1 MGFTPEQI
9 KGRIKSVAKQNN
21 ADARTL
27 MRIYMMERFLER
39 LAQSEYRDNFII
51 KGGILVTA
59 MIGVAHRSTMDIDT
73 SMKNLNLSAE
83 DALRVVNQ
91 VKDIDLD
98 DGVSFEVKDVS
109 NIMDEM
115 EYPGIRV
122 TMNANV
128 GRLITPLKIDIS
140 TGDVIT
146 PRAIEF
152 NYDLL
157 LEDRS
162 ISLWSYNLETILAE
176 KLQTVLARGI
186 LNTRMRDFYDIRILL
201 DTYED
206 KVNKAVL
213 KDAFAAT
220 CKKRGTD
227 HLQEQAEEIIKIIEA
242 NTKSKFVTDAMMWFD
257 KFSCKRSDLII
268 TVGRDLV
275 ETVERRFNGKNV
287 PKTVMINN
295 WIDENEIYPLES
307 DNERVVAFKRKYGLD
322 GKFVIMYSG
331 NIGLYYDLENLIK
344 VVEKF
349 GAGTKTADGREVVFA
364 FVGAGSVLKTLED
377 YVAEHNMENV
387 VFIPYQDKAD
397 LIYSLNA
404 GDVHWCVNAKGIK
417 GVSCPSKYYGL
428 ASAARPVIGVLES
441 GSEIRCIIEDTKGG
455 LCCEPG
461 EYDKVEENIRW
472 FINRLSK
479 NYLDLLVA
487 VLMYHRG
494 QASID

>member
-39 LAQSEYRDNFII
+39 LTQSEYRDNFII

-83 DALRVVNQ
+83 DALRVVNH

-186 LNTRMRDFYDIRILL
+186 LNTRMRDFYDIRMLL

-242 NTKSKFVTDAMMWFD
+242 DEQLRVLWRAYQKKYSYAAEIDYASVISGVRKLMD
-257 KFSCKRSDLII
+257 
-268 TVGRDLV
+268 
-275 ETVERRFNGKNV
+275 
-287 PKTVMINN
+287 
-295 WIDENEIYPLES
+295 WI
-307 DNERVVAFKRKYGLD
+307 R
-322 GKFVIMYSG
+322 
-331 NIGLYYDLENLIK
+331 
-344 VVEKF
+344 
-349 GAGTKTADGREVVFA
+349 
-364 FVGAGSVLKTLED
+364 
-377 YVAEHNMENV
+377 
-387 VFIPYQDKAD
+387 
-397 LIYSLNA
+397 
-404 GDVHWCVNAKGIK
+404 
-417 GVSCPSKYYGL
+417 
-428 ASAARPVIGVLES
+428 
-441 GSEIRCIIEDTKGG
+441 
-455 LCCEPG
+455 
-461 EYDKVEENIRW
+461 
-472 FINRLSK
+472 
-479 NYLDLLVA
+479 
-487 VLMYHRG
+487 
-494 QASID
+494 

>member
-128 GRLITPLKIDIS
+128 GKLITPLKIDIS

-186 LNTRMRDFYDIRILL
+186 LNTRMRDFYDIRMLL
-201 DTYED
+201 NTYED

-220 CKKRGTD
+220 CKKRETD
-227 HLQEQAEEIIKIIEA
+227 HLQEQAEDIIKII
-242 NTKSKFVTDAMMWFD
+242 DADEQLQVLWRAYQKKYSYAAEIDYASVISGVRKLMD
-257 KFSCKRSDLII
+257 
-268 TVGRDLV
+268 
-275 ETVERRFNGKNV
+275 
-287 PKTVMINN
+287 
-295 WIDENEIYPLES
+295 WI
-307 DNERVVAFKRKYGLD
+307 R
-322 GKFVIMYSG
+322 
-331 NIGLYYDLENLIK
+331 
-344 VVEKF
+344 
-349 GAGTKTADGREVVFA
+349 
-364 FVGAGSVLKTLED
+364 
-377 YVAEHNMENV
+377 
-387 VFIPYQDKAD
+387 
-397 LIYSLNA
+397 
-404 GDVHWCVNAKGIK
+404 
-417 GVSCPSKYYGL
+417 
-428 ASAARPVIGVLES
+428 
-441 GSEIRCIIEDTKGG
+441 
-455 LCCEPG
+455 
-461 EYDKVEENIRW
+461 
-472 FINRLSK
+472 
-479 NYLDLLVA
+479 
-487 VLMYHRG
+487 
-494 QASID
+494 

>member
-98 DGVSFEVKDVS
+98 DGVSFEVKDAS

-186 LNTRMRDFYDIRILL
+186 LNTRMRDFYDIRMLL

-227 HLQEQAEEIIKIIEA
+227 PLQEQAEEIIKIIEA
-242 NTKSKFVTDAMMWFD
+242 DEQLQVLWRAYQKKYSYAAEIDYASV
-257 KFSCKRSDLII
+257 I
-268 TVGRDLV
+268 
-275 ETVERRFNGKNV
+275 NGVRKL
-287 PKTVMINN
+287 MD
-295 WIDENEIYPLES
+295 WI
-307 DNERVVAFKRKYGLD
+307 R
-322 GKFVIMYSG
+322 
-331 NIGLYYDLENLIK
+331 
-344 VVEKF
+344 
-349 GAGTKTADGREVVFA
+349 
-364 FVGAGSVLKTLED
+364 
-377 YVAEHNMENV
+377 
-387 VFIPYQDKAD
+387 
-397 LIYSLNA
+397 
-404 GDVHWCVNAKGIK
+404 
-417 GVSCPSKYYGL
+417 
-428 ASAARPVIGVLES
+428 
-441 GSEIRCIIEDTKGG
+441 
-455 LCCEPG
+455 
-461 EYDKVEENIRW
+461 
-472 FINRLSK
+472 
-479 NYLDLLVA
+479 
-487 VLMYHRG
+487 
-494 QASID
+494 

>member
-227 HLQEQAEEIIKIIEA
+227 HLQEQAEDIIKII
-242 NTKSKFVTDAMMWFD
+242 DADEQLQVLWRAYQKKYSYAAEIDYASVISGVRKLMD
-257 KFSCKRSDLII
+257 
-268 TVGRDLV
+268 
-275 ETVERRFNGKNV
+275 
-287 PKTVMINN
+287 
-295 WIDENEIYPLES
+295 WI
-307 DNERVVAFKRKYGLD
+307 R
-322 GKFVIMYSG
+322 
-331 NIGLYYDLENLIK
+331 
-344 VVEKF
+344 
-349 GAGTKTADGREVVFA
+349 
-364 FVGAGSVLKTLED
+364 
-377 YVAEHNMENV
+377 
-387 VFIPYQDKAD
+387 
-397 LIYSLNA
+397 
-404 GDVHWCVNAKGIK
+404 
-417 GVSCPSKYYGL
+417 
-428 ASAARPVIGVLES
+428 
-441 GSEIRCIIEDTKGG
+441 
-455 LCCEPG
+455 
-461 EYDKVEENIRW
+461 
-472 FINRLSK
+472 
-479 NYLDLLVA
+479 
-487 VLMYHRG
+487 
-494 QASID
+494 

>member
-21 ADARTL
+21 ADARIL

-186 LNTRMRDFYDIRILL
+186 LNTRMRDFYDIRMLL

-206 KVNKAVL
+206 KVNKVVL

-220 CKKRGTD
+220 CNKRGTD
-227 HLQEQAEEIIKIIEA
+227 HLQEQAEDIIKII
-242 NTKSKFVTDAMMWFD
+242 DADEQLQVLWRAYQKKYSYAAEIDYASVISGVRKLMD
-257 KFSCKRSDLII
+257 
-268 TVGRDLV
+268 
-275 ETVERRFNGKNV
+275 
-287 PKTVMINN
+287 
-295 WIDENEIYPLES
+295 WI
-307 DNERVVAFKRKYGLD
+307 R
-322 GKFVIMYSG
+322 
-331 NIGLYYDLENLIK
+331 
-344 VVEKF
+344 
-349 GAGTKTADGREVVFA
+349 
-364 FVGAGSVLKTLED
+364 
-377 YVAEHNMENV
+377 
-387 VFIPYQDKAD
+387 
-397 LIYSLNA
+397 
-404 GDVHWCVNAKGIK
+404 
-417 GVSCPSKYYGL
+417 
-428 ASAARPVIGVLES
+428 
-441 GSEIRCIIEDTKGG
+441 
-455 LCCEPG
+455 
-461 EYDKVEENIRW
+461 
-472 FINRLSK
+472 
-479 NYLDLLVA
+479 
-487 VLMYHRG
+487 
-494 QASID
+494 

>member
-83 DALRVVNQ
+83 DALRVVNR

-98 DGVSFEVKDVS
+98 DGVSFDVKDVS

-186 LNTRMRDFYDIRILL
+186 LNTRMRDFYDIRMLL

-242 NTKSKFVTDAMMWFD
+242 NEQLQVLWRAYEKKYSYAADIDYASVISGVRKLMD
-257 KFSCKRSDLII
+257 
-268 TVGRDLV
+268 
-275 ETVERRFNGKNV
+275 
-287 PKTVMINN
+287 
-295 WIDENEIYPLES
+295 WI
-307 DNERVVAFKRKYGLD
+307 R
-322 GKFVIMYSG
+322 
-331 NIGLYYDLENLIK
+331 
-344 VVEKF
+344 
-349 GAGTKTADGREVVFA
+349 
-364 FVGAGSVLKTLED
+364 
-377 YVAEHNMENV
+377 
-387 VFIPYQDKAD
+387 
-397 LIYSLNA
+397 
-404 GDVHWCVNAKGIK
+404 
-417 GVSCPSKYYGL
+417 
-428 ASAARPVIGVLES
+428 
-441 GSEIRCIIEDTKGG
+441 
-455 LCCEPG
+455 
-461 EYDKVEENIRW
+461 
-472 FINRLSK
+472 
-479 NYLDLLVA
+479 
-487 VLMYHRG
+487 
-494 QASID
+494 

>member
-186 LNTRMRDFYDIRILL
+186 LNTRMRDFYDIRMLL

-242 NTKSKFVTDAMMWFD
+242 NEQLQVLWRAYQKKYSYAADIDYASVI
-257 KFSCKRSDLII
+257 SDVRKLM
-268 TVGRDLV
+268 D
-275 ETVERRFNGKNV
+275 
-287 PKTVMINN
+287 
-295 WIDENEIYPLES
+295 WI
-307 DNERVVAFKRKYGLD
+307 R
-322 GKFVIMYSG
+322 
-331 NIGLYYDLENLIK
+331 
-344 VVEKF
+344 
-349 GAGTKTADGREVVFA
+349 
-364 FVGAGSVLKTLED
+364 
-377 YVAEHNMENV
+377 
-387 VFIPYQDKAD
+387 
-397 LIYSLNA
+397 
-404 GDVHWCVNAKGIK
+404 
-417 GVSCPSKYYGL
+417 
-428 ASAARPVIGVLES
+428 
-441 GSEIRCIIEDTKGG
+441 
-455 LCCEPG
+455 
-461 EYDKVEENIRW
+461 
-472 FINRLSK
+472 
-479 NYLDLLVA
+479 
-487 VLMYHRG
+487 
-494 QASID
+494 

>member
-146 PRAIEF
+146 PRASEF

-186 LNTRMRDFYDIRILL
+186 LNTRMRDFYDIRMLL

-242 NTKSKFVTDAMMWFD
+242 DEQLQVLWRAYQKKYSYAAEIDYASVISGVRKLMD
-257 KFSCKRSDLII
+257 
-268 TVGRDLV
+268 
-275 ETVERRFNGKNV
+275 
-287 PKTVMINN
+287 
-295 WIDENEIYPLES
+295 WI
-307 DNERVVAFKRKYGLD
+307 R
-322 GKFVIMYSG
+322 
-331 NIGLYYDLENLIK
+331 
-344 VVEKF
+344 
-349 GAGTKTADGREVVFA
+349 
-364 FVGAGSVLKTLED
+364 
-377 YVAEHNMENV
+377 
-387 VFIPYQDKAD
+387 
-397 LIYSLNA
+397 
-404 GDVHWCVNAKGIK
+404 
-417 GVSCPSKYYGL
+417 
-428 ASAARPVIGVLES
+428 
-441 GSEIRCIIEDTKGG
+441 
-455 LCCEPG
+455 
-461 EYDKVEENIRW
+461 
-472 FINRLSK
+472 
-479 NYLDLLVA
+479 
-487 VLMYHRG
+487 
-494 QASID
+494 

>member
-186 LNTRMRDFYDIRILL
+186 LNTRMRDFYDIRMLL

-220 CKKRGTD
+220 CKKRETD
-227 HLQEQAEEIIKIIEA
+227 HLQEQAEDIIKII
-242 NTKSKFVTDAMMWFD
+242 DADEQLQVLWRAYQKKYSYAAEIDYASVISGVRKLMD
-257 KFSCKRSDLII
+257 
-268 TVGRDLV
+268 
-275 ETVERRFNGKNV
+275 
-287 PKTVMINN
+287 
-295 WIDENEIYPLES
+295 WI
-307 DNERVVAFKRKYGLD
+307 R
-322 GKFVIMYSG
+322 
-331 NIGLYYDLENLIK
+331 
-344 VVEKF
+344 
-349 GAGTKTADGREVVFA
+349 
-364 FVGAGSVLKTLED
+364 
-377 YVAEHNMENV
+377 
-387 VFIPYQDKAD
+387 
-397 LIYSLNA
+397 
-404 GDVHWCVNAKGIK
+404 
-417 GVSCPSKYYGL
+417 
-428 ASAARPVIGVLES
+428 
-441 GSEIRCIIEDTKGG
+441 
-455 LCCEPG
+455 
-461 EYDKVEENIRW
+461 
-472 FINRLSK
+472 
-479 NYLDLLVA
+479 
-487 VLMYHRG
+487 
-494 QASID
+494 

>member
-1 MGFTPEQI
+1 MGFTSEQI

-83 DALRVVNQ
+83 DALRVVNR

-186 LNTRMRDFYDIRILL
+186 LNTRMRDFYDIRMLL

-242 NTKSKFVTDAMMWFD
+242 DEQLQVLWRAYQKKYSYAAEIDYASVISGVRKLMD
-257 KFSCKRSDLII
+257 
-268 TVGRDLV
+268 
-275 ETVERRFNGKNV
+275 
-287 PKTVMINN
+287 
-295 WIDENEIYPLES
+295 WI
-307 DNERVVAFKRKYGLD
+307 R
-322 GKFVIMYSG
+322 
-331 NIGLYYDLENLIK
+331 
-344 VVEKF
+344 
-349 GAGTKTADGREVVFA
+349 
-364 FVGAGSVLKTLED
+364 
-377 YVAEHNMENV
+377 
-387 VFIPYQDKAD
+387 
-397 LIYSLNA
+397 
-404 GDVHWCVNAKGIK
+404 
-417 GVSCPSKYYGL
+417 
-428 ASAARPVIGVLES
+428 
-441 GSEIRCIIEDTKGG
+441 
-455 LCCEPG
+455 
-461 EYDKVEENIRW
+461 
-472 FINRLSK
+472 
-479 NYLDLLVA
+479 
-487 VLMYHRG
+487 
-494 QASID
+494 

>member
-21 ADARTL
+21 ADVRTL

-176 KLQTVLARGI
+176 KLQTVLVRGI
-186 LNTRMRDFYDIRILL
+186 LNTRMRDFYDIRMLL

-242 NTKSKFVTDAMMWFD
+242 DEQLQVLWRAYQKKYSYAAEIDYASVISGVRKLMD
-257 KFSCKRSDLII
+257 
-268 TVGRDLV
+268 
-275 ETVERRFNGKNV
+275 
-287 PKTVMINN
+287 
-295 WIDENEIYPLES
+295 WI
-307 DNERVVAFKRKYGLD
+307 R
-322 GKFVIMYSG
+322 
-331 NIGLYYDLENLIK
+331 
-344 VVEKF
+344 
-349 GAGTKTADGREVVFA
+349 
-364 FVGAGSVLKTLED
+364 
-377 YVAEHNMENV
+377 
-387 VFIPYQDKAD
+387 
-397 LIYSLNA
+397 
-404 GDVHWCVNAKGIK
+404 
-417 GVSCPSKYYGL
+417 
-428 ASAARPVIGVLES
+428 
-441 GSEIRCIIEDTKGG
+441 
-455 LCCEPG
+455 
-461 EYDKVEENIRW
+461 
-472 FINRLSK
+472 
-479 NYLDLLVA
+479 
-487 VLMYHRG
+487 
-494 QASID
+494 

>member
-39 LAQSEYRDNFII
+39 LTQSEYRDNFII

-98 DGVSFEVKDVS
+98 DGVSFDVKDVS

-162 ISLWSYNLETILAE
+162 IKLWSYNLETILAE

-186 LNTRMRDFYDIRILL
+186 LNTRMRDFYDIRMLV

-227 HLQEQAEEIIKIIEA
+227 NLQEQAEEIVKIIEA
-242 NTKSKFVTDAMMWFD
+242 DEQIQVLWRAYQKKYSYAADIDYASVIRGVRKLMD
-257 KFSCKRSDLII
+257 
-268 TVGRDLV
+268 
-275 ETVERRFNGKNV
+275 
-287 PKTVMINN
+287 
-295 WIDENEIYPLES
+295 WI
-307 DNERVVAFKRKYGLD
+307 R
-322 GKFVIMYSG
+322 
-331 NIGLYYDLENLIK
+331 
-344 VVEKF
+344 
-349 GAGTKTADGREVVFA
+349 
-364 FVGAGSVLKTLED
+364 
-377 YVAEHNMENV
+377 
-387 VFIPYQDKAD
+387 
-397 LIYSLNA
+397 
-404 GDVHWCVNAKGIK
+404 
-417 GVSCPSKYYGL
+417 
-428 ASAARPVIGVLES
+428 
-441 GSEIRCIIEDTKGG
+441 
-455 LCCEPG
+455 
-461 EYDKVEENIRW
+461 
-472 FINRLSK
+472 
-479 NYLDLLVA
+479 
-487 VLMYHRG
+487 
-494 QASID
+494 

>member
-186 LNTRMRDFYDIRILL
+186 LNTRMRDFYDIRMLL

-242 NTKSKFVTDAMMWFD
+242 DEQLQVLWRAYQKKYSYAAEIDYASVISGVRKLMDW
-257 KFSCKRSDLII
+257 I
-268 TVGRDLV
+268 
-275 ETVERRFNGKNV
+275 RF
-287 PKTVMINN
+287 IC
-295 WIDENEIYPLES
+295 S
-307 DNERVVAFKRKYGLD
+307 LD
-322 GKFVIMYSG
+322 
-331 NIGLYYDLENLIK
+331 
-344 VVEKF
+344 
-349 GAGTKTADGREVVFA
+349 
-364 FVGAGSVLKTLED
+364 
-377 YVAEHNMENV
+377 
-387 VFIPYQDKAD
+387 
-397 LIYSLNA
+397 
-404 GDVHWCVNAKGIK
+404 
-417 GVSCPSKYYGL
+417 
-428 ASAARPVIGVLES
+428 
-441 GSEIRCIIEDTKGG
+441 
-455 LCCEPG
+455 
-461 EYDKVEENIRW
+461 
-472 FINRLSK
+472 
-479 NYLDLLVA
+479 
-487 VLMYHRG
+487 
-494 QASID
+494 

>member
-39 LAQSEYRDNFII
+39 LTQSEYRDNFII

-83 DALRVVNQ
+83 DTLRVVNQ

-162 ISLWSYNLETILAE
+162 IKLWSYNLETILAE

-186 LNTRMRDFYDIRILL
+186 LNTRMRDFYDIRMLV

-227 HLQEQAEEIIKIIEA
+227 NLQEQAEEIVKIIEA
-242 NTKSKFVTDAMMWFD
+242 DEQIQVLWRAYQKKYSYAADIDYASVIRGVRKLMD
-257 KFSCKRSDLII
+257 
-268 TVGRDLV
+268 
-275 ETVERRFNGKNV
+275 
-287 PKTVMINN
+287 
-295 WIDENEIYPLES
+295 WI
-307 DNERVVAFKRKYGLD
+307 R
-322 GKFVIMYSG
+322 
-331 NIGLYYDLENLIK
+331 
-344 VVEKF
+344 
-349 GAGTKTADGREVVFA
+349 
-364 FVGAGSVLKTLED
+364 
-377 YVAEHNMENV
+377 
-387 VFIPYQDKAD
+387 
-397 LIYSLNA
+397 
-404 GDVHWCVNAKGIK
+404 
-417 GVSCPSKYYGL
+417 
-428 ASAARPVIGVLES
+428 
-441 GSEIRCIIEDTKGG
+441 
-455 LCCEPG
+455 
-461 EYDKVEENIRW
+461 
-472 FINRLSK
+472 
-479 NYLDLLVA
+479 
-487 VLMYHRG
+487 
-494 QASID
+494 

>member
-39 LAQSEYRDNFII
+39 LARSEYRDNFII

-83 DALRVVNQ
+83 DALQVVNQ

-186 LNTRMRDFYDIRILL
+186 LNTRMRDFYDIRMLL

-242 NTKSKFVTDAMMWFD
+242 NEQLQVLWRAYEKKYSYAADIDYASVISGVRKLMD
-257 KFSCKRSDLII
+257 
-268 TVGRDLV
+268 
-275 ETVERRFNGKNV
+275 
-287 PKTVMINN
+287 
-295 WIDENEIYPLES
+295 WI
-307 DNERVVAFKRKYGLD
+307 R
-322 GKFVIMYSG
+322 
-331 NIGLYYDLENLIK
+331 
-344 VVEKF
+344 
-349 GAGTKTADGREVVFA
+349 
-364 FVGAGSVLKTLED
+364 
-377 YVAEHNMENV
+377 
-387 VFIPYQDKAD
+387 
-397 LIYSLNA
+397 
-404 GDVHWCVNAKGIK
+404 
-417 GVSCPSKYYGL
+417 
-428 ASAARPVIGVLES
+428 
-441 GSEIRCIIEDTKGG
+441 
-455 LCCEPG
+455 
-461 EYDKVEENIRW
+461 
-472 FINRLSK
+472 
-479 NYLDLLVA
+479 
-487 VLMYHRG
+487 
-494 QASID
+494 

>member
-98 DGVSFEVKDVS
+98 DGVSFDVKDVS

-186 LNTRMRDFYDIRILL
+186 LNTRMRDFYDIRMLL
-201 DTYED
+201 YW
-206 KVNKAVL
+206 NIML
-213 KDAFAAT
+213 NY
-220 CKKRGTD
+220 
-227 HLQEQAEEIIKIIEA
+227 A
-242 NTKSKFVTDAMMWFD
+242 NLNLNQS
-257 KFSCKRSDLII
+257 
-268 TVGRDLV
+268 GQY
-275 ETVERRFNGKNV
+275 GQ
-287 PKTVMINN
+287 
-295 WIDENEIYPLES
+295 IY
-307 DNERVVAFKRKYGLD
+307 A
-322 GKFVIMYSG
+322 
-331 NIGLYYDLENLIK
+331 
-344 VVEKF
+344 EKF
-349 GAGTKTADGREVVFA
+349 TSASLICKVFYGKMKA
-364 FVGAGSVLKTLED
+364 QWGKYTL
-377 YVAEHNMENV
+377 
-387 VFIPYQDKAD
+387 
-397 LIYSLNA
+397 LLN
-404 GDVHWCVNAKGIK
+404 
-417 GVSCPSKYYGL
+417 
-428 ASAARPVIGVLES
+428 
-441 GSEIRCIIEDTKGG
+441 
-455 LCCEPG
+455 
-461 EYDKVEENIRW
+461 
-472 FINRLSK
+472 
-479 NYLDLLVA
+479 LL
-487 VLMYHRG
+487 
-494 QASID
+494 

>member
-1 MGFTPEQI
+1 MEFTPEQI
-9 KGRIKSVAKQNN
+9 KGRIKSVAKQTN

-186 LNTRMRDFYDIRILL
+186 LNTRMRDFYDIRMLL

-242 NTKSKFVTDAMMWFD
+242 DEQLQVLWRAYQKKYSYAAEIDYASVISGVRKLMD
-257 KFSCKRSDLII
+257 
-268 TVGRDLV
+268 
-275 ETVERRFNGKNV
+275 
-287 PKTVMINN
+287 
-295 WIDENEIYPLES
+295 WI
-307 DNERVVAFKRKYGLD
+307 R
-322 GKFVIMYSG
+322 
-331 NIGLYYDLENLIK
+331 
-344 VVEKF
+344 
-349 GAGTKTADGREVVFA
+349 
-364 FVGAGSVLKTLED
+364 
-377 YVAEHNMENV
+377 
-387 VFIPYQDKAD
+387 
-397 LIYSLNA
+397 
-404 GDVHWCVNAKGIK
+404 
-417 GVSCPSKYYGL
+417 
-428 ASAARPVIGVLES
+428 
-441 GSEIRCIIEDTKGG
+441 
-455 LCCEPG
+455 
-461 EYDKVEENIRW
+461 
-472 FINRLSK
+472 
-479 NYLDLLVA
+479 
-487 VLMYHRG
+487 
-494 QASID
+494 

>member
-186 LNTRMRDFYDIRILL
+186 LNTRMRDFYDIRMLL

-242 NTKSKFVTDAMMWFD
+242 
-257 KFSCKRSDLII
+257 
-268 TVGRDLV
+268 
-275 ETVERRFNGKNV
+275 
-287 PKTVMINN
+287 
-295 WIDENEIYPLES
+295 DEQLQVLWRAYAPYACHAHRLHQCPLQ
-307 DNERVVAFKRKYGLD
+307 RKECLC
-322 GKFVIMYSG
+322 IH
-331 NIGLYYDLENLIK
+331 L
-344 VVEKF
+344 
-349 GAGTKTADGREVVFA
+349 
-364 FVGAGSVLKTLED
+364 
-377 YVAEHNMENV
+377 
-387 VFIPYQDKAD
+387 
-397 LIYSLNA
+397 
-404 GDVHWCVNAKGIK
+404 C
-417 GVSCPSKYYGL
+417 
-428 ASAARPVIGVLES
+428 
-441 GSEIRCIIEDTKGG
+441 GSERERAL
-455 LCCEPG
+455 LCAEAQ
-461 EYDKVEENIRW
+461 RT
-472 FINRLSK
+472 
-479 NYLDLLVA
+479 
-487 VLMYHRG
+487 
-494 QASID
+494 

>member
-1 MGFTPEQI
+1 MEFTPEQI

-186 LNTRMRDFYDIRILL
+186 LNTRMRDFYDIRMLL

-242 NTKSKFVTDAMMWFD
+242 NEQLQVLWRAYQKKYSYAADIDYASVISGVRKLMD
-257 KFSCKRSDLII
+257 
-268 TVGRDLV
+268 
-275 ETVERRFNGKNV
+275 
-287 PKTVMINN
+287 
-295 WIDENEIYPLES
+295 WI
-307 DNERVVAFKRKYGLD
+307 R
-322 GKFVIMYSG
+322 
-331 NIGLYYDLENLIK
+331 
-344 VVEKF
+344 
-349 GAGTKTADGREVVFA
+349 
-364 FVGAGSVLKTLED
+364 
-377 YVAEHNMENV
+377 
-387 VFIPYQDKAD
+387 
-397 LIYSLNA
+397 
-404 GDVHWCVNAKGIK
+404 
-417 GVSCPSKYYGL
+417 
-428 ASAARPVIGVLES
+428 
-441 GSEIRCIIEDTKGG
+441 
-455 LCCEPG
+455 
-461 EYDKVEENIRW
+461 
-472 FINRLSK
+472 
-479 NYLDLLVA
+479 
-487 VLMYHRG
+487 
-494 QASID
+494 

>member
-39 LAQSEYRDNFII
+39 LARSEYRDNFII

-83 DALRVVNQ
+83 DALQVVNQ

-186 LNTRMRDFYDIRILL
+186 LNTRMRDFYDIRMLL

-220 CKKRGTD
+220 CKKRGTN

-242 NTKSKFVTDAMMWFD
+242 DEQLQVLWRAYQKKYSYAA
-257 KFSCKRSDLII
+257 
-268 TVGRDLV
+268 
-275 ETVERRFNGKNV
+275 E
-287 PKTVMINN
+287 
-295 WIDENEIYPLES
+295 IDYASVIS
-307 DNERVVAFKRKYGLD
+307 GVRK
-322 GKFVIMYSG
+322 
-331 NIGLYYDLENLIK
+331 
-344 VVEKF
+344 
-349 GAGTKTADGREVVFA
+349 
-364 FVGAGSVLKTLED
+364 
-377 YVAEHNMENV
+377 
-387 VFIPYQDKAD
+387 
-397 LIYSLNA
+397 
-404 GDVHWCVNAKGIK
+404 
-417 GVSCPSKYYGL
+417 
-428 ASAARPVIGVLES
+428 
-441 GSEIRCIIEDTKGG
+441 
-455 LCCEPG
+455 
-461 EYDKVEENIRW
+461 
-472 FINRLSK
+472 
-479 NYLDLLVA
+479 
-487 VLMYHRG
+487 LMD
-494 QASID
+494 SISNH

>member
-39 LAQSEYRDNFII
+39 LTQSEYRDNFII

-73 SMKNLNLSAE
+73 SMNNLNLSAE

-186 LNTRMRDFYDIRILL
+186 LNTRMRDFYDIRMLL

-242 NTKSKFVTDAMMWFD
+242 DEQLQVLWRAYQKKYSYAADIDYASVIRGVRKLMD
-257 KFSCKRSDLII
+257 
-268 TVGRDLV
+268 
-275 ETVERRFNGKNV
+275 
-287 PKTVMINN
+287 
-295 WIDENEIYPLES
+295 WI
-307 DNERVVAFKRKYGLD
+307 R
-322 GKFVIMYSG
+322 
-331 NIGLYYDLENLIK
+331 
-344 VVEKF
+344 
-349 GAGTKTADGREVVFA
+349 
-364 FVGAGSVLKTLED
+364 
-377 YVAEHNMENV
+377 
-387 VFIPYQDKAD
+387 
-397 LIYSLNA
+397 
-404 GDVHWCVNAKGIK
+404 
-417 GVSCPSKYYGL
+417 
-428 ASAARPVIGVLES
+428 
-441 GSEIRCIIEDTKGG
+441 
-455 LCCEPG
+455 
-461 EYDKVEENIRW
+461 
-472 FINRLSK
+472 
-479 NYLDLLVA
+479 
-487 VLMYHRG
+487 
-494 QASID
+494 

>member
-83 DALRVVNQ
+83 DALRVVNR

-98 DGVSFEVKDVS
+98 DGVSFDVKDVS

-152 NYDLL
+152 NYNLL

-186 LNTRMRDFYDIRILL
+186 LNTRMRDFYDIRMLL

-242 NTKSKFVTDAMMWFD
+242 DEQLQVLWRAYQKKYSYAAEIDYASVISGVRKLMD
-257 KFSCKRSDLII
+257 
-268 TVGRDLV
+268 
-275 ETVERRFNGKNV
+275 
-287 PKTVMINN
+287 
-295 WIDENEIYPLES
+295 WI
-307 DNERVVAFKRKYGLD
+307 R
-322 GKFVIMYSG
+322 
-331 NIGLYYDLENLIK
+331 
-344 VVEKF
+344 
-349 GAGTKTADGREVVFA
+349 
-364 FVGAGSVLKTLED
+364 
-377 YVAEHNMENV
+377 
-387 VFIPYQDKAD
+387 
-397 LIYSLNA
+397 
-404 GDVHWCVNAKGIK
+404 
-417 GVSCPSKYYGL
+417 
-428 ASAARPVIGVLES
+428 
-441 GSEIRCIIEDTKGG
+441 
-455 LCCEPG
+455 
-461 EYDKVEENIRW
+461 
-472 FINRLSK
+472 
-479 NYLDLLVA
+479 
-487 VLMYHRG
+487 
-494 QASID
+494 

>member
-98 DGVSFEVKDVS
+98 DGVSFDVKDVS

-176 KLQTVLARGI
+176 KLQTVLVRGI
-186 LNTRMRDFYDIRILL
+186 LNTRMRDFYDIRMLL

-206 KVNKAVL
+206 KVNKVVL

-220 CKKRGTD
+220 CNKRGTD

-242 NTKSKFVTDAMMWFD
+242 DEQLQVLWRAYQKKYSYATEIDYASV
-257 KFSCKRSDLII
+257 I
-268 TVGRDLV
+268 
-275 ETVERRFNGKNV
+275 NGVRKL
-287 PKTVMINN
+287 MN
-295 WIDENEIYPLES
+295 WI
-307 DNERVVAFKRKYGLD
+307 R
-322 GKFVIMYSG
+322 
-331 NIGLYYDLENLIK
+331 
-344 VVEKF
+344 
-349 GAGTKTADGREVVFA
+349 
-364 FVGAGSVLKTLED
+364 
-377 YVAEHNMENV
+377 
-387 VFIPYQDKAD
+387 
-397 LIYSLNA
+397 
-404 GDVHWCVNAKGIK
+404 
-417 GVSCPSKYYGL
+417 
-428 ASAARPVIGVLES
+428 
-441 GSEIRCIIEDTKGG
+441 
-455 LCCEPG
+455 
-461 EYDKVEENIRW
+461 
-472 FINRLSK
+472 
-479 NYLDLLVA
+479 
-487 VLMYHRG
+487 
-494 QASID
+494 

>member
-9 KGRIKSVAKQNN
+9 KGRIKSAAKQNN

-98 DGVSFEVKDVS
+98 DGVSFDVKDVS

-186 LNTRMRDFYDIRILL
+186 LNTRMRDFYDIRMLL

-242 NTKSKFVTDAMMWFD
+242 DEQLQVLWRAYQKKYSYAAEIDYASV
-257 KFSCKRSDLII
+257 I
-268 TVGRDLV
+268 RDVRKL
-275 ETVERRFNGKNV
+275 
-287 PKTVMINN
+287 MD
-295 WIDENEIYPLES
+295 WI
-307 DNERVVAFKRKYGLD
+307 R
-322 GKFVIMYSG
+322 
-331 NIGLYYDLENLIK
+331 
-344 VVEKF
+344 
-349 GAGTKTADGREVVFA
+349 
-364 FVGAGSVLKTLED
+364 
-377 YVAEHNMENV
+377 
-387 VFIPYQDKAD
+387 
-397 LIYSLNA
+397 
-404 GDVHWCVNAKGIK
+404 
-417 GVSCPSKYYGL
+417 
-428 ASAARPVIGVLES
+428 
-441 GSEIRCIIEDTKGG
+441 
-455 LCCEPG
+455 
-461 EYDKVEENIRW
+461 
-472 FINRLSK
+472 
-479 NYLDLLVA
+479 
-487 VLMYHRG
+487 
-494 QASID
+494 

>member
-242 NTKSKFVTDAMMWFD
+242 NEQLQVLWRAYEKKYSYAADIDYASVISGVRKLM
-257 KFSCKRSDLII
+257 
-268 TVGRDLV
+268 
-275 ETVERRFNGKNV
+275 
-287 PKTVMINN
+287 N
-295 WIDENEIYPLES
+295 WI
-307 DNERVVAFKRKYGLD
+307 
-322 GKFVIMYSG
+322 
-331 NIGLYYDLENLIK
+331 
-344 VVEKF
+344 
-349 GAGTKTADGREVVFA
+349 
-364 FVGAGSVLKTLED
+364 
-377 YVAEHNMENV
+377 
-387 VFIPYQDKAD
+387 Q
-397 LIYSLNA
+397 
-404 GDVHWCVNAKGIK
+404 
-417 GVSCPSKYYGL
+417 
-428 ASAARPVIGVLES
+428 
-441 GSEIRCIIEDTKGG
+441 
-455 LCCEPG
+455 
-461 EYDKVEENIRW
+461 
-472 FINRLSK
+472 
-479 NYLDLLVA
+479 
-487 VLMYHRG
+487 
-494 QASID
+494 

>member
-186 LNTRMRDFYDIRILL
+186 LNTRMRDFYDIRMLL

-220 CKKRGTD
+220 CKKRGKD

-242 NTKSKFVTDAMMWFD
+242 NEQLQVLWRAYQKKYSYAADIDYASVISGVRKLMD
-257 KFSCKRSDLII
+257 
-268 TVGRDLV
+268 
-275 ETVERRFNGKNV
+275 
-287 PKTVMINN
+287 
-295 WIDENEIYPLES
+295 WI
-307 DNERVVAFKRKYGLD
+307 R
-322 GKFVIMYSG
+322 
-331 NIGLYYDLENLIK
+331 
-344 VVEKF
+344 
-349 GAGTKTADGREVVFA
+349 
-364 FVGAGSVLKTLED
+364 
-377 YVAEHNMENV
+377 
-387 VFIPYQDKAD
+387 
-397 LIYSLNA
+397 
-404 GDVHWCVNAKGIK
+404 
-417 GVSCPSKYYGL
+417 
-428 ASAARPVIGVLES
+428 
-441 GSEIRCIIEDTKGG
+441 
-455 LCCEPG
+455 
-461 EYDKVEENIRW
+461 
-472 FINRLSK
+472 
-479 NYLDLLVA
+479 
-487 VLMYHRG
+487 
-494 QASID
+494 